1 MTTREQVVSALYA
14 ILSKSSEFVTS
25 GRRNTNP
32 EGLDPSQT
40 PAFFLV
46 EDTDKWERTQAGYNN
61 LAKREMKL
69 YAIVYNDVGSTN
81 PSLVPNTAVNNALDA
96 IEAALTPDDIVNGVF
111 TIGGLVQSCTIDGES
126 QRSSGD
132 TTGKA
137 LAVVPIRILFP

>member
-1 MTTREQVVSALYA
+1 MSTTREQAVSALFKV
-14 ILSKSSEFVTS
+14 LQSSSEFVTS

-32 EGLDPSQT
+32 EGLDST
-40 PAFFLV
+40 ASPALFLV
-46 EDTDKWERTQAGYNN
+46 EDTDHWNRTDGYNQ

-69 YAIVYNDVGSTN
+69 FAIVYNDVGTN
-81 PSLVPNTAVNNALDA
+81 DSAVPNTFVNNALDA
-96 IEAALTPDDIVNGVF
+96 IEVAMVPDDVVNGTF
-111 TIGGLVQSCTIDGES
+111 TLGGLVQSCTIDGES

>member
-1 MTTREQVVSALYA
+1 MTTREQAVTALFNL
-14 ILSKSSEFVTS
+14 LSESSDFVTK

-32 EGLDPSQT
+32 EGLGPAQT
-40 PAFFLV
+40 PALFLV
-46 EDTDKWERTQAGYNN
+46 EDTDKWDRASGYNN

-69 YAIVYNDVGSTN
+69 YAIVYHDVGSN
-81 PSLVPNTAVNNALDA
+81 DAAVPSTIVNNALDA
-96 IEAALTPDDIVNGVF
+96 IEAAMVPDDIINGTF
-111 TIGGLVQSCTIDGES
+111 TLGKLVESCTIDGES

>member
-1 MTTREQVVSALYA
+1 MTTREQAVTALFNLLSA
-14 ILSKSSEFVTS
+14 SSAFVTK

-32 EGLDPSQT
+32 EGLGPSQT

-46 EDTDKWERTQAGYNN
+46 EDGDKWDRSSGYNN
-61 LAKREMKL
+61 FAMREMKL
-69 YAIVYNDVGSTN
+69 YAIVYNDVGTDDTQ
-81 PSLVPNTAVNNALDA
+81 VPNTIINNALDA
-96 IEAALTPDDIVNGVF
+96 IEAVMVPDDVINGTF
-111 TIGGLVQSCTIDGES
+111 TLGKLVQSCTIDGES

>member
-1 MTTREQVVSALYA
+1 MATTREQAITALFNLLAASA
-14 ILSKSSEFVTS
+14 EFKTS

-32 EGLDPSQT
+32 EGLGPSAT
-40 PAFFLV
+40 PALFLV
-46 EDTDKWERTQAGYNN
+46 EDSDKWDRSAGYNN

-69 YAIVYNDVGSTN
+69 YAILYNDVGTDDTQ
-81 PSLVPNTAVNNALDA
+81 VPNTIINNALDA
-96 IEAALTPDDIVNGVF
+96 IEAAMVPDDVINGTF
-111 TIGGLVQSCTIDGES
+111 TLGKLVQSCTIDGES